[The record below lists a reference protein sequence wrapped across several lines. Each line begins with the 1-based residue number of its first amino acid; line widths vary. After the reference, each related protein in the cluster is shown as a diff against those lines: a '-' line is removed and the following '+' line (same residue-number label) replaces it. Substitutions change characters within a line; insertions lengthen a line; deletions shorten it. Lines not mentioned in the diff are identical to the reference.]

1 MNATGPGRDAA
12 LRRVWLTRANF
23 WRDAQAR
30 LDALRAARRVE
41 AAEAGRIADD
51 YRALASDLAT
61 SRRIAPQSRTRDYL
75 EALYSRAH
83 GELHRGAVHPGYA
96 FWSLLRDQLP
106 QTVHELRAHIAW
118 VAALFLLSAGAG
130 WWLIATYPE
139 LARLFAS
146 QEMITTVERG
156 QLWTDGLLNV
166 TPSSVL
172 SVQILTNNIVVS
184 LFAYCAGFLF
194 GLGTLYIIGVNGL
207 MLGSVFAFTAA
218 NGLDGRLFE
227 FIVAHGIVEL
237 SCICLSGAAGAAVG
251 ESLIRPGAVRRRDA
265 FAAAARRTLP
275 LLVAIVLLLLGCGFI
290 EGYVSPNPDMPLAA
304 RIVIGVGYFL
314 FMVALL
320 RGWVAG
326 RSRGLAPVD

>member
-1 MNATGPGRDAA
+1 MTARNERRDAA
-12 LRRVWLTRANF
+12 LRRVWLTRVNF

-30 LDALRAARRVE
+30 LEALRTRGGVE
-41 AAEAGRIADD
+41 AAEAGRIAED
-51 YRALASDLAT
+51 YRAIASDLAT
-61 SRRIAPQSRTRDYL
+61 SRRIAPQSRTREYL
-75 EALYSRAH
+75 ESLYSRSH

-106 QTVHELRAHIAW
+106 ETVDSLRVHIAW
-118 VAALFLLSAGAG
+118 VTALFLLATGAG
-130 WWLIATYPE
+130 WWMVTTFPE

-156 QLWTDGLLNV
+156 KLWTDGLLNV

-184 LFAYCAGFLF
+184 LFAYSAGFLF
-194 GLGTLYIIGVNGL
+194 GLGTLYIIGLNGL

-218 NGLDGRLFE
+218 NGLDGQLFE
-227 FIVAHGIVEL
+227 FVVAHGIVEL

-251 ESLIRPGAVRRRDA
+251 ESLIRPGTARRRDA

-290 EGYVSPNPDMPLAA
+290 EGYVSPNPDMPLTA

-326 RSRGLAPVD
+326 RSRGAAVVD